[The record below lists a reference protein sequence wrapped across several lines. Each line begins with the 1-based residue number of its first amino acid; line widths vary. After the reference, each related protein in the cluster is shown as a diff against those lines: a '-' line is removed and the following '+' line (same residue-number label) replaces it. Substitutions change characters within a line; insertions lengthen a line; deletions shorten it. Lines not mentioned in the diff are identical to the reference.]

1 MRHGIQAVARQ
12 EFLQKIVKETRQRGV
27 KVITLKEKG
36 MTPDELIKYARQ
48 RNLLTTVEG
57 LKVTLAVEKAN

>member
-48 RNLLTTVEG
+48 RNLLPTVEG

>member
-48 RNLLTTVEG
+48 RNLMTTVEG